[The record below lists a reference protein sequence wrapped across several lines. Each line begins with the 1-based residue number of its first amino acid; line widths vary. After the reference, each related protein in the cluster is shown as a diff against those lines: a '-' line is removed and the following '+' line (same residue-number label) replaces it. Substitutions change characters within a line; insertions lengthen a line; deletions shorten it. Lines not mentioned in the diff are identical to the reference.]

1 MSTTFELPGVNK
13 DSVSVDVLNNLLTVS
28 SETKSEAESN
38 GNGYLSRE
46 RRFGRFPRTSP
57 VPEVVK
63 VCRLRLCAHLPAY
76 RLTSG
81 CQPEEIKASME
92 NSVLTVTY
100 PRQILE
106 HISKKIASS

>member
-1 MSTTFELPGVNK
+1 MSMTFELPGVNK
-13 DSVSVDVLNNLLTVS
+13 DTVSVDALNNLLAVS
-28 SETKSEAESN
+28 GGSKTMAESN

-46 RRFGRFPRTSP
+46 RRFGRFSRTFP

-63 VCRLRLCAHLPAY
+63 VCRFPLCEHLLAY

-81 CQPEEIKASME
+81 CQPGETEASME
-92 NSVLTVTY
+92 NSVPTVTY

-106 HISKKIASS
+106 HISKKISSS

>member
-1 MSTTFELPGVNK
+1 MSTMFELPGLNK
-13 DSVSVDVLNNLLTVS
+13 DNVSVDVLNNLLAVS
-28 SETKSEAESN
+28 GESKSEVEGY
-38 GNGYLSRE
+38 GNA
-46 RRFGRFPRTSP
+46 RRFRRFSCTVP
-57 VPEVVK
+57 VPEGVK
-63 VCRLRLCAHLPAY
+63 VCRFRLSDAHFPAY